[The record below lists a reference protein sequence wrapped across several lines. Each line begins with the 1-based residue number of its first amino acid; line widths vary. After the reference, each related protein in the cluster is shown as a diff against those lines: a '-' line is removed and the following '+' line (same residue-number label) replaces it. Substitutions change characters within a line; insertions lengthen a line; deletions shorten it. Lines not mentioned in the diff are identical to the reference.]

1 MHYSAESGLTT
12 RDSLSSISDSE
23 SPVFCFFLSMVS
35 VYRAMT
41 SGERAAVLVAVSFT
55 IVLNALSTAATKA
68 ASFLKTLAQICVY
81 LEWRSIN
88 LSTYSRGS
96 YVNANNVMLVTDRYI
111 SLSVCSEILSVS
123 TLTTLVML
131 VPKLRMISFPTVV
144 IYFSND
150 HSKGVMPSSILD
162 SSE

>member
-1 MHYSAESGLTT
+1 MHHISRETGHTT

-55 IVLNALSTAATKA
+55 IVLNALSTAATNA
-68 ASFLKTLAQICVY
+68 ASFLKTLEQIWVY
-81 LEWRSIN
+81 FVCKSIN

-96 YVNANNVMLVTDRYI
+96 YEVRVLPVST
-111 SLSVCSEILSVS
+111 CSVS
-123 TLTTLVML
+123 
-131 VPKLRMISFPTVV
+131 
-144 IYFSND
+144 
-150 HSKGVMPSSILD
+150 SIILGLD
-162 SSE
+162 CE